1 MTSSKIVLS
10 NMPFTDIKETDLVE
24 LLYQDKT
31 GQLTVNPDVLKDYF
45 DGCSK
50 LGQMPAFHNQVL
62 PSTIDDALKDW
73 NIPDDIASLD
83 LDIYFAEKV
92 SSIEEAHRV
101 VEELVLFKE
110 RGLIPMLR
118 FMIYLVRVMKDHNII
133 WGVGRGSSVS
143 SFLLYLVGLHQVNPV
158 KYNLDIK
165 EFIR

>member
-1 MTSSKIVLS
+1 MISSKIVLF
-10 NMPFTDIKETDLVE
+10 NMPFTDIKEKDLVE
-24 LLYQDKT
+24 LLYQDKA
-31 GQLTVNPDVLKDYF
+31 GRLTVNPNALEDYF
-45 DGCSK
+45 TGCNK
-50 LGQMPAFHNQVL
+50 LGQMPAFYNQVL
-62 PSTIDDALKDW
+62 PDTIDEALKNW
-73 NIPDDIASLD
+73 NIPDDIANLD

-118 FMIYLVRVMKDHNII
+118 FMIYLVCVMKEHNII

-143 SFLLYLVGLHQVNPV
+143 SFLLYLGGLHQVNPV